1 MLLTGMRPSEAL
13 AMRWDDVDLDVGKVS
28 FGMTKTTD
36 YREVALSSWSVAQL
50 KRLER
55 MFGRHEFVF
64 TGPTGGR
71 LSQQLPTITRGE
83 DRWQPKQCRKEWQ
96 TVATELG
103 VSDRLVDLQVGH
115 SIGDVKSRY
124 IVTPDLRSTVQQVA
138 DEIMRRVEGAA

>member
-1 MLLTGMRPSEAL
+1 
-13 AMRWDDVDLDVGKVS
+13 
-28 FGMTKTTD
+28 MTKTTD
-36 YREVALSSWSVAQL
+36 HREIALSSWSIAQL

-55 MFGRHEFVF
+55 MVGRHEYVL

-71 LSQQLPTITRGE
+71 WSQQLPTITRGD
-83 DRWQPKQCRKEWQ
+83 DRWAPKQCRKEWQ

-103 VSDRLVDLQVGH
+103 VPDRLVDLQVGH